1 MNPITWNP
9 KLTTKYFTPQLKRL
23 AEQRLSELDIP
34 QIGKFLYELDWKNCE
49 NCKFA
54 CEKTPCPFPN
64 VEICLIISINETL
77 PKNSLRRRVFSFEVY
92 SDSSSGFCI
101 YLVEGD
107 SLIATT
113 NEIAFLIKE

>member
-34 QIGKFLYELDWKNCE
+34 KIGKCLYELNWKNCE
-49 NCKFA
+49 NCKFD
-54 CEKTPCPFPN
+54 CEKNPCPFPDT
-64 VEICLIISINETL
+64 ETCLIISINETL
-77 PKNSLRRRVFSFEVY
+77 PKNSLHRRVFEFEVS

-101 YLVEGD
+101 QLVEGD
-107 SLIATT
+107 KLIATT
-113 NEIAFLIKE
+113 NETAFLIKD

>member
-23 AEQRLSELDIP
+23 AEQRLSELDIFK
-34 QIGKFLYELDWKNCE
+34 IGKCLYELDWKNCE
-49 NCKFA
+49 NCKFD
-54 CEKTPCPFPN
+54 CEKKPCPFPDA
-64 VEICLIISINETL
+64 ETYLIISINETL
-77 PKNSLRRRVFSFEVY
+77 PKDSWRRRGFSFEVT

-101 YLVEGD
+101 HLVEDD